1 MRPKVLLLDI
11 DGTLVDNTAQHIAAW
26 WEAFVKE
33 GLSVDTER
41 LRPEIGKGGDL
52 FVKAVAGE
60 AWEAQHG
67 DAARAHHGEAYR
79 RLLPSVRPVA
89 GAPEFLVALETLK
102 IRPVLATSS
111 DPEEVKAN
119 LAILGKKPEQFLIID
134 SDDIGTSKPAPDLFA
149 LALERSGVPA
159 DEAVAVGDTRW
170 DGESARKSGIG
181 FWGVLSGA
189 GTPEELDLG
198 GASEIFIDLQGLLAA
213 LRREGAEG

>member
-1 MRPKVLLLDI
+1 MRPAVLLLDI

-52 FVKAVAGE
+52 FVKAVARE
-60 AWEAQHG
+60 AWDAQHG

-79 RLLPSVRPVA
+79 RLLSSVRPVA
-89 GAPEFLVALETLK
+89 GAQGFLTELETLK

-119 LAILGKKPEQFLIID
+119 LAVLGRKPEHFLIVD
-134 SDDIGTSKPAPDLFA
+134 KDDIGISKPAPDVFA
-149 LALERSGVPA
+149 LALERSGVSA
-159 DEAVAVGDTRW
+159 DQATAVGDTRW
-170 DGESARKSGIG
+170 DGESARKSGIR
-181 FWGVLSGA
+181 FFGVLTGA
-189 GTPEELDLG
+189 GTREELQLG
-198 GASEIFIDLQGLLAA
+198 GASEIFSDPQSLVAA
-213 LRREGAEG
+213 LRRGGVER